1 MSMNIFKQ
9 EFGMRWRSVVTWS
22 AAIAAVMLVYI
33 SLFSS
38 FAGQADQINQL
49 MANYPK
55 ELLDAFGL
63 NGTDLSTVMGFFGV
77 VFLFTQVLL
86 AIQASNYGFG
96 LVSVEEREWTADF
109 LMAKPVKRT
118 SILTGKLLSA
128 AAGLTVTNAIV
139 WICSFGFINIFK
151 AGRSYDT
158 GSLVLLLGSIAVFQ
172 LFFLSVG
179 LVVSLLVKR
188 VRSVT
193 PYAMGLA
200 FGMYVLSAFGG
211 LLGTSV
217 IEDITPFKH
226 FDPNYIVRHGMYDL
240 PLVLISFGVVI
251 VAFVASYLLYAR
263 RDVPAVS

>member
-1 MSMNIFKQ
+1 M
-9 EFGMRWRSVVTWS
+9 TWS

-38 FAGQADQINQL
+38 FASQADQINKL

-55 ELLDAFGL
+55 ELLGAFGL
-63 NGTDLSTVMGFFGV
+63 KGTDLSTVMGFFGV
-77 VFLFTQVLL
+77 VFLFAQILL
-86 AIQASNYGFG
+86 AIQASNYGFS

-109 LMAKPVKRT
+109 LLTKPVKRT
-118 SILTGKLLSA
+118 GVLTGKLLSA
-128 AAGLTVTNAIV
+128 LAGLTITNLIV
-139 WICSFGFINIFK
+139 WVCSFVFINFFK
-151 AGRSYDT
+151 GGRIYDT
-158 GSLVLLLGSIAVFQ
+158 GTLVLLLGSIVIFQ
-172 LFFLSVG
+172 LFFLGVG

-193 PYAMGLA
+193 PYSMGLA

-226 FDPNYIVRHGMYDL
+226 FDPNYIIQHSAYDM
-240 PLVLISFGVVI
+240 PLVFISLVVI
-251 VAFVASYLLYAR
+251 IVSFAASYVLYTR
-263 RDVPAVS
+263 RDIPAVS